1 MVKVRWYGPTLVLL
15 ITVLTIMVAGPSLSR
30 RIAHAGKMEQIRLVQ
45 QSLEQSGTLAQLSQ
59 AFRDV
64 ASTVEPSV
72 VSIQVLQRESRTS
85 RRGNGTPMGP
95 EELFERW
102 FNPHGRTPQ
111 QQQPAE
117 PENKPDS
124 QSYDQYNPLRPYG
137 SGSGWVF
144 NEAGYIIT
152 NNHVVTKQDGKTHA
166 DEIKVKFH
174 DGRERIATIVGT
186 DPKSDIAVIKVD
198 GPVIPAKLA
207 DHETVAQGDIVFAFG
222 SPFGIEFSMSQ
233 GIVSAT
239 NRRNLQIIGGDGFE
253 DFIQTDA
260 AINPGNSGGPLT
272 NIYGHVIGMNTAIAS
287 RTGASNGIGFAIP
300 ITMVKSVAD
309 QIIETGKVE
318 RGFLGIGIQDLDSK
332 LAKTYGLEG
341 KGVLIT
347 KPIEGSPAEKAGL
360 QANDIITEVQG
371 REVKSADGLKNFVA
385 SHKPGET
392 LKVKVFRGGEYKDFE
407 VTIAKR
413 PDDTSIV
420 SMDDSDNMDAAPAEK
435 PLDAGVVALKKL
447 GIEEAGT
454 FTEEMAKRADI
465 DFIPGVVIEAVRP
478 GSEAQRQGLRAG
490 AIITHIMSAENSAKD
505 LKVTDLK
512 MLSEEIAKHNLNNGI
527 RVRVSQPTR
536 NGLID
541 RIILLELPAVD

>member
-15 ITVLTIMVAGPSLSR
+15 LTVLTIMVIGPSLSR
-30 RIAHAGKMEQIRLVQ
+30 QIVHAGKAEEIRLIQ

-72 VSIQVLQRESRTS
+72 VSIQVLQKTNG
-85 RRGNGTPMGP
+85 RRGSLPNGAPMGP

-111 QQQPAE
+111 QRQPNQQQDE
-117 PENKPDS
+117 EEIEG
-124 QSYDQYNPLRPYG
+124 YDQYNPLRPYG

-144 NEAGYIIT
+144 NDQGYIIT
-152 NNHVVTKQDGKTHA
+152 NNHVVTKQDGKTPA

-207 DHETVAQGDIVFAFG
+207 DHESIAQGDIVFAFG

-300 ITMVKSVAD
+300 ITMVKSIAD
-309 QIIETGKVE
+309 QIV
-318 RGFLGIGIQDLDSK
+318 
-332 LAKTYGLEG
+332 
-341 KGVLIT
+341 
-347 KPIEGSPAEKAGL
+347 
-360 QANDIITEVQG
+360 
-371 REVKSADGLKNFVA
+371 
-385 SHKPGET
+385 
-392 LKVKVFRGGEYKDFE
+392 
-407 VTIAKR
+407 
-413 PDDTSIV
+413 
-420 SMDDSDNMDAAPAEK
+420 
-435 PLDAGVVALKKL
+435 
-447 GIEEAGT
+447 
-454 FTEEMAKRADI
+454 
-465 DFIPGVVIEAVRP
+465 
-478 GSEAQRQGLRAG
+478 
-490 AIITHIMSAENSAKD
+490 
-505 LKVTDLK
+505 
-512 MLSEEIAKHNLNNGI
+512 
-527 RVRVSQPTR
+527 
-536 NGLID
+536 
-541 RIILLELPAVD
+541 